1 MGFSLKKLLEG
12 AAAQINM
19 NDGGKTFATVV
30 RNQPVQSQP
39 AKTPPPSYGSNPV
52 KQAINRT
59 RDVFDA
65 NTPQDRFKRQQV
77 TGMPNISYRQQQI
90 NKGIPST
97 SIANNPLQRAGVVAS
112 SIAKPIARSANT
124 LAGASAKLT
133 EGMAGLGA
141 IGAISAFGTDQQYQK
156 ALDEG
161 AIVTGKQIGRAHV

>member
-12 AAAQINM
+12 AAAQLNV

-65 NTPQDRFKRQQV
+65 NTPQD
-77 TGMPNISYRQQQI
+77 
-90 NKGIPST
+90 GITPT
-97 SIANNPLQRAGVVAS
+97 RR
-112 SIAKPIARSANT
+112 KT
-124 LAGASAKLT
+124 K
-133 EGMAGLGA
+133 
-141 IGAISAFGTDQQYQK
+141 
-156 ALDEG
+156 
-161 AIVTGKQIGRAHV
+161 